1 MKKLFLLLALVV
13 TWGQFEAVSH
23 PAEAVQEVT
32 TAAASLQ

>member
-23 PAEAVQEVT
+23 PAETVQ
-32 TAAASLQ
+32 AAAIATVSLQ

>member
-23 PAEAVQEVT
+23 PAETVQAVA